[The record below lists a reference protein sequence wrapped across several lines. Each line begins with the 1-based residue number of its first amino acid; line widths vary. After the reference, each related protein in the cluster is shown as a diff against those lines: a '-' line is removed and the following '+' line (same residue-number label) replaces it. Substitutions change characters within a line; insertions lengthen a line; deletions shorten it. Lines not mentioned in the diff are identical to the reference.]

1 MEQTM
6 NSNMQPA
13 KRGIKKSWIILG
25 IVVVLVLWMFSGY
38 NGLVEKQ
45 ELATTELA
53 NVQTQYQR
61 RADMMPQL
69 AKIVKAYAKHEK
81 ETFAEVTK
89 ARAAVGQVKLD
100 ANNLTEA
107 SLKKYTAAQ
116 GELANAFS
124 KLMVV
129 AEKYP
134 ELKASENFKALQVQE
149 EGTENRISEARRKYN
164 EAVQNYNQTVRKMP
178 SALIA
183 GLFNFNVMPKFE
195 AAALKNTDGV
205 YYDVQAGLSYG
216 DYDVETA
223 ADVLIEG
230 VEEVLNK

>member
-1 MEQTM
+1 M
-6 NSNMQPA
+6 
-13 KRGIKKSWIILG
+13 KKTGWIILG
-25 IVVVLVLWMFSGY
+25 VIVVLVLWVFSGY

-45 ELATTELA
+45 EQVTTELA

-81 ETFAEVTK
+81 ETFEAVTK

-100 ANNLTEA
+100 ASNLTEA
-107 SLKKYTAAQ
+107 KLKEYTAAQ

-134 ELKASENFKALQVQE
+134 ELKASENFKSLQIQE
-149 EGTENRISEARRKYN
+149 EGPRIVSAKPVANIMMLFRLIIRLLEKCQLPLLLVFSISRPCRNLRLQQEQRRLR
-164 EAVQNYNQTVRKMP
+164 TWI
-178 SALIA
+178 SDSD
-183 GLFNFNVMPKFE
+183 
-195 AAALKNTDGV
+195 KNDM
-205 YYDVQAGLSYG
+205 
-216 DYDVETA
+216 E
-223 ADVLIEG
+223 
-230 VEEVLNK
+230 